1 LCRWRSGRSHNIKKW
16 NLIIDVTKCE
26 ECHNCFLSCK
36 DEYVDNDFLPFSVAQ
51 PKHGH
56 RWLDIL
62 TRERGRFPLID
73 VASLPV
79 LCMQCDNAPC
89 MKNARDGAIYK
100 LENGIVIIDPL
111 KAKGQRNIVN
121 SCPYGAIWWNEE
133 KEVPQKCTLCAHLLA
148 EGWKEPRCVQSCPTG
163 AMRIINVTDSQMVQI
178 VKQENLEVLHPEYKT
193 LPRVYYRNLYR
204 YLKCF
209 IAGSVAFQ
217 RDGIIDCADGAKVTL
232 YRNSEKVGE
241 TTADNYGDFKFDN
254 LGENSGD
261 YRLEIAYLTYP
272 RKTIEV
278 RLTASQNVGTILL

>member
-16 NLIIDVTKCE
+16 NLIIDVAKCE
-26 ECHNCFLSCK
+26 ECHNCFLACK
-36 DEYVDNDFLPFSVAQ
+36 DEHVDNDFLPFSVAQ
-51 PKHGH
+51 PRHGH
-56 RWLDIL
+56 RWLNIL
-62 TRERGRFPLID
+62 TRERGQFPLVD

-89 MKNARDGAIYK
+89 MKNARDGAVYK
-100 LENGIVIIDPL
+100 LENGIVIIDPV
-111 KAKGQRNIVN
+111 KAKGQKEIVKT
-121 SCPYGAIWWNEE
+121 CPYGVIWWNEE
-133 KEVPQKCTLCAHLLA
+133 KQVPQKCTMCAHLLA

-163 AMRIINVTDSQMVQI
+163 AMRIINVSDSEMAQI

-217 RDGIIDCADGAKVTL
+217 RDGVIDCADGAKVTL
-232 YRNSEKVGE
+232 FRKSEKVSE
-241 TTADNYGDFKFDN
+241 TAADNYGDFKFDN

-261 YRLEIAYLTYP
+261 YRLEIDFRTYS
-272 RKTIEV
+272 RKIVEV
-278 RLTASQNVGTILL
+278 RLSTSQNVGTILL

>member
-1 LCRWRSGRSHNIKKW
+1 
-16 NLIIDVTKCE
+16 
-26 ECHNCFLSCK
+26 
-36 DEYVDNDFLPFSVAQ
+36 
-51 PKHGH
+51 
-56 RWLDIL
+56 
-62 TRERGRFPLID
+62 
-73 VASLPV
+73 
-79 LCMQCDNAPC
+79 

-163 AMRIINVTDSQMVQI
+163 AMRIINVEDSQMVQI

-209 IAGSVAFQ
+209 IGGSVAFQ
-217 RDGIIDCADGAKVTL
+217 KDGIIDCADGAKVTL
-232 YRNSEKVGE
+232 FRESEKVGE
-241 TTADNYGDFKFDN
+241 TTADNYGDFKFDS
-254 LGENSGD
+254 LQENSGN
-261 YRLEIAYLTYP
+261 YRLEIAYRTYA
-272 RKTIEV
+272 RKTVEV